1 MANLKPRT
9 VHYRRR
15 REQKTDYHKKLKLL
29 SSRKPRLV
37 VRITGQKIIS
47 QLVGFGP
54 KGDLVLTA
62 ADSSQLLK
70 FGWNYSLKNLPAAYL
85 TGLLAGKSALE
96 KGLPEAVLDTGAKII
111 IPHNKISAFLKGA
124 VDSGLNV
131 PFGEEEIFPDE
142 ERISGK
148 HVQDYAEKLIKE
160 DRKKYEQKFSRYLKA
175 GQAPEKMAASFEK
188 AKEKIM
194 GAKASLADS
203 GKKHSKSKSS

>member
-37 VRITGQKIIS
+37 VRITNQKIIS
-47 QLVGFGP
+47 QLVGFSP
-54 KGDLVLTA
+54 KGDDVLSA
-62 ADSSQLLK
+62 VDSPQLLK
-70 FGWNYSLKNLPAAYL
+70 FGWNYSLKNIPASYL

-96 KGLPEAVLDTGAKII
+96 KGLTEAVLDTGAKVM
-111 IPHNKISAFLKGA
+111 IPYNKISAFLRGA

-131 PFGEEEIFPDE
+131 PFGEGELFPGP
-142 ERISGK
+142 ERINGK

-160 DRKKYEQKFSRYLKA
+160 DRKKYEQKFAKYLKA
-175 GQAPEKMAASFEK
+175 GQAPEKMASSFEK
-188 AKEKIM
+188 VKERILSTKP
-194 GAKASLADS
+194 ADE
-203 GKKHSKSKSS
+203 KKSKKG